1 MTERADISATG
12 DRVHHGYAPP
22 IDDEGEDPRP
32 SVTQTIEALVEE
44 GKRSAKAELSLLRAT
59 VNFVTDSTVQ
69 AVVWLTAAAM
79 LGMIGVIAIAVIAVL
94 ALNRVMAL
102 LPAVSIV
109 AVALVILAG
118 ICVMIG
124 RSKISAIKQAL
135 GARSE

>member
-1 MTERADISATG
+1 MSATG

-22 IDDEGEDPRP
+22 IDAEDDDPRP

-59 VNFVTDSTVQ
+59 VNFVTDSTVH

-79 LGMIGVIAIAVIAVL
+79 LSMMGVFAIAVIAVL
-94 ALNRVMAL
+94 ALNRIMAL

-109 AVALVILAG
+109 AVALVVLAG
-118 ICVMIG
+118 VCVMIG

-135 GARSE
+135 GAKSE